1 MKITITNHEIETFMN
16 MLANPQAFKNNVA
29 IKFSDE
35 LDWNL
40 RVNLKALNNRYEI
53 LNEAKQDLA
62 KMFIDAGKVVG
73 DHVKEEYLQEYNEK
87 LVNLMMQKN
96 EIEFTPIRR
105 EDFKGLPLSMIERDF
120 LMLMVEETSDA
131 ENNK

>member
-16 MLANPQAFKNNVA
+16 MLTNPKAFKNNVA

-73 DHVKEEYLQEYNEK
+73 DYVKEEYLQEYNEK
-87 LVNLMMQKN
+87 LINLMMQKN

-120 LMLMVEETSDA
+120 LMLMVEETSET

>member
-16 MLANPQAFKNNVA
+16 MLANPQAFKNNVT

-62 KMFIDAGKVVG
+62 KMFIDAGKVDG

-87 LVNLMMQKN
+87 LINLMMQKN
-96 EIEFTPIRR
+96 EIEFTPIKR
-105 EDFKGLPLSMIERDF
+105 EDFKGFPLSMIERDF
-120 LMLMVEETSDA
+120 LMLMVEETTES
-131 ENNK
+131 